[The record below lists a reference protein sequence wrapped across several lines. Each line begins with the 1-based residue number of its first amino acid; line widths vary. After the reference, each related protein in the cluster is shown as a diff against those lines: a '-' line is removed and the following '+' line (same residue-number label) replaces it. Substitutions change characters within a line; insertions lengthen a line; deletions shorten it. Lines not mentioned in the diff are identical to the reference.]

1 MGKSRK
7 TPVSAGFCLNLGWE
21 MLKIASVRSGEVPL
35 EPVVYRV
42 DDVITGD
49 GTVPQEVRVQ

>member
-1 MGKSRK
+1 M
-7 TPVSAGFCLNLGWE
+7 NLGWE